1 MTIHTST
8 RVSVRSRCTVAAQSL
23 HSDCTVSVRLLYSRC
38 TVSGIIALQSLQRTL
53 LPTASALP
61 LRSLLHRV
69 GGLGEMGEQMR
80 KHFDDDV
87 KRGFHGGRYHT
98 HVGGGDDPEMLG
110 IRQCR
115 LVMAATCC
123 VCTWVYTRAIA
134 MPRRCGCR
142 GVGDADI
149 EASAMPIQ
157 RRRRC
162 RYRVSSSSL
171 VTALVLW

>member
-8 RVSVRSRCTVAAQSL
+8 RVSVRSRCTVAAQRL
-23 HSDCTVSVRLLYSRC
+23 HCLCTF
-38 TVSGIIALQSLQRTL
+38 ALQSLHRLWYHCSAFTARTL